1 MSSEQILRLALE
13 RLHSVCKAM
22 DLEDQMT
29 RPTEE
34 EYQRAMAAAETA
46 LEGST

>member
-1 MSSEQILRLALE
+1 MSTEQTLRLALE

-22 DLEDQMT
+22 DLEVQAE

-34 EYQRAMAAAETA
+34 EYQRAMAAAESA
-46 LEGST
+46 LRDAP